1 VTEERAQRVGAPSP
15 DGPLTFDDWESPPIP
30 EGELAELFMALDKA
44 ARALRLYNPNNP
56 VYQSFSANL
65 ASAFRR
71 LWDRVP
77 ALQAQVEEAAFRCF
91 GRSYAAGEGRESLPF
106 AFYKDGIRVLTFL
119 PGFEEEA
126 ERFLRVVN
134 HARQVDQR
142 ATDDMVT
149 LLWEEEFTTFQYS
162 YVDALAEGL
171 SVPEAA
177 GFASGSL
184 NMLSLR
190 EDVSA
195 PAAAEQSP
203 AVRAGKPTVVSSV
216 TAADFEET
224 LYFLEPNELERLQAE
239 VDLEWTRD
247 VKGAVLDALFD
258 RLEDATAERRL
269 EILRILRQLVT
280 AYLGRGDLVAATQIL
295 VEINGLISTA
305 QVGENEMKEALELF
319 NELNDPKVLG
329 QLLRAL
335 EDGSIDPSSEE
346 LGVFLSHLNA
356 EALPVLIRQ
365 TETTD
370 SSAVRQRL
378 RVSIEG
384 LGRQHAR
391 ALAGLIDT
399 NDDVIARGAA
409 RLAGQLGLADA
420 APKVVTLYRRSDLA
434 GRRVAM
440 EALIQMRTSVA
451 LAAAQEALGD
461 EDREVRITAARGIG
475 TLRYQPARARLEQL
489 LDGKELR
496 ESDLT
501 EQIAFFEAFAA
512 VAGADGVKTLDKL
525 LNGRRLLGRQSP
537 EVRSCAA
544 MALGR
549 IATRDARTALEQ
561 SASDPHPMV
570 RSAVARA
577 LAGEPTV
584 R

>member
-1 VTEERAQRVGAPSP
+1 VTDDRAQRVGAPAP
-15 DGPLTFDDWESPPIP
+15 DALTFDDWESPPIP
-30 EGELAELFMALDKA
+30 PNELAELFTALDKA

-65 ASAFRR
+65 ATAYRR
-71 LWDRVP
+71 LWDRIP
-77 ALQAQVEEAAFRCF
+77 ALQVQVDEAAFRCF
-91 GRSYAAGEGRESLPF
+91 GNSYAAGEGRESLPF

-119 PGFEEEA
+119 PGFEDEA

-134 HARQVDQR
+134 QARQADQR
-142 ATDDMVT
+142 ETDDMVT

-171 SVPEAA
+171 SVPEST

-184 NMLSLR
+184 NMLTLR
-190 EDVSA
+190 DEVDA
-195 PAAAEQSP
+195 PAAEETSP
-203 AVRAGKPTVVSSV
+203 AMREGKPSVVSSV
-216 TAADFEET
+216 TAHDFEET
-224 LYFLEPNELERLQAE
+224 LYFLEPQELERLQAE
-239 VDLEWTRD
+239 VELEWSRD
-247 VKGAVLDALFD
+247 VKAAVLDALFD
-258 RLEDATAERRL
+258 RVEDATAERRL
-269 EILRILRQLVT
+269 DILRILRQLVT
-280 AYLGRGDLVAATQIL
+280 AYLGRGDLKAATQIL

-305 QVGENEMKEALELF
+305 QVGEVEMEEARELF

-335 EDGSIDPSSEE
+335 EDGSIDPSSDE

-356 EALPVLIRQ
+356 DALPVLIRQ
-365 TETTD
+365 TETTE

-378 RVSIEG
+378 RVAIEG

-391 ALAGLIDT
+391 ALTALIDAS
-399 NDDVIARGAA
+399 DDVIARGAA

-420 APKVVTLYRRSDLA
+420 APKVVSLYRRSDVA

-451 LAAAQEALGD
+451 LAAAQDGLAD
-461 EDREVRITAARGIG
+461 EDREVRITAARGVG

-512 VAGADGVKTLDKL
+512 VAGADGVKALDKL
-525 LNGRRLLGRQSP
+525 LNGRRLLGKQSP
-537 EVRSCAA
+537 ELRSCAA

-549 IATRDARTALEQ
+549 IATPAARSSLEQ
-561 SASDPHPMV
+561 SANDPHPMV

-577 LAGEPTV
+577 LAGETAV